1 MKKKKLFKFS
11 VSKNYKTTKKQNLL
25 FLCRKTFFNFFGFI
39 LRPIFK
45 FNDSEFGSNIIV
57 LGRGVSSNY
66 YFFNYEKFLKIKD
79 ILMVNFETNDFFKKK
94 DYKNKFKNKN
104 IFLFNN
110 VNEPTP
116 SIRILYNLNI
126 SKVLFGRTESMRDT
140 DYGKRKSFKNDILR
154 GKVSYLPNQLIKYW
168 WVNNNG
174 LMAICY
180 AASRK
185 KTKKLYLF
193 GFNFY
198 HSEYM
203 NNSIENEIEPE
214 APGHSKQLKNKRQKL
229 KKNFIKIVNSFPD
242 KKFYIFLYK
251 DLFKKKPSNLII
263 KIIK

>member
-1 MKKKKLFKFS
+1 LKKKKLFKYR
-11 VSKNYKTTKKQNLL
+11 VSKNYKTTKKQNISFL
-25 FLCRKTFFNFFGFI
+25 FRKIFFNFFGFI

-79 ILMVNFETNDFFKKK
+79 IMMVNFETKDFKK
-94 DYKNKFKNKN
+94 DYKDRFKNKN
-104 IFLFNN
+104 IFFFTN
-110 VNEPTP
+110 VNESTP
-116 SIRILYNLNI
+116 SIRILHNLNI
-126 SKVLFGRTESMRDT
+126 SKVLFGRIESMRNT
-140 DYGKRKSFKNDILR
+140 DYGKRKSFKNDILW

-174 LMAICY
+174 LMGICY

-185 KTKKLYLF
+185 RIKKIYLF

-198 HSEYM
+198 HSGYM

-214 APGHSKQLKNKRQKL
+214 APGHSKQLKNARQKL
-229 KKNFIKIVNSFPD
+229 KKNFIKIVKSFPD

-251 DLFKKKPSNLII
+251 DLFKKRPSNLII

>member
-1 MKKKKLFKFS
+1 MKKKKLLKFR
-11 VSKNYKTTKKQNLL
+11 VTKNYKTTKKQNLL
-25 FLCRKTFFNFFGFI
+25 FLCRKIFFNFVGFI

-45 FNDSEFGSNIIV
+45 FNDSKIGSNIIV
-57 LGRGVSSNY
+57 LGRGESSNY

-79 ILMVNFETNDFFKKK
+79 IMLVNFESNDFFKKK

-126 SKVLFGRTESMRDT
+126 SKVLFGRTESMRNT

-154 GKVSYLPNQLIKYW
+154 GKVSYLPNELINYW
-168 WVNNNG
+168 WVKNSG
-174 LMAICY
+174 LLCISY

-185 KTKKLYLF
+185 RVKNIYLF

-198 HSEYM
+198 HSGYM
-203 NNSIENEIEPE
+203 NNSLVGE
-214 APGHSKQLKNKRQKL
+214 AEALFPGHSKQLINTRGKL
-229 KKNFIKIVNSFPD
+229 KKNFIKIVESFP
-242 KKFYIFLYK
+242 KKNFYIFLYK
-251 DLFKKKPSNLII
+251 DLFKKKPENLIV
-263 KIIK
+263 KIVK